1 MKKKERTLGEV
12 LRATGNDMRS
22 QLPGIAA
29 NTGRVYAGA
38 GQALVKEAIR
48 LPESFLRAGA
58 FAGKAM
64 GADPSL
70 ALASADVLKGAR
82 GGVDKI
88 MAPVTDNF
96 HGKAGHYLP
105 LVAGAPGA
113 VRGAVAGARALPKV
127 VSKLRSM
134 FPAKKAPRTP
144 SNPVKP
150 SALPT
155 GNQFNSIKNSALRE
169 HLINRNLPTS
179 NVRGRSYEEARRLNP
194 DKVNDADLAEALRAL
209 QKDKTAS
216 RRDIFTIVDAI
227 KRSNK
232 KK

>member
-12 LRATGNDMRS
+12 LRATGSDMRS

-58 FAGKAM
+58 FAGKAI

-70 ALASADVLKGAR
+70 ALGAVDVLKGAR

-105 LVAGAPGA
+105 LAAGVPGA
-113 VRGAVAGARALPKV
+113 VRGVVAGVPKV
-127 VSKLRSM
+127 VSKVRSM
-134 FPAKKAPRTP
+134 FPAKQAPRTP
-144 SNPVKP
+144 SNPTKP

-155 GNQFNSIKNSALRE
+155 GNQFNSIKNSVLRE
-169 HLINRNLPTS
+169 HLINRNLPIS

-194 DKVNDADLAEALRAL
+194 DKVNDADLAAALRAL